1 MNREADEHL
10 RRRPGPVVLLTAA
23 MGAGHDGAAN
33 DLAERLN
40 RRGIATINIHFWEL
54 LPLGTGKAIKS
65 FYRWM
70 ILRAP
75 WLYQVIYRMFLRPKW
90 RPAGVSPVAVLAEK
104 RLTPWFREIR
114 PSAVV
119 STFHLCSQVLGDM
132 RRKGTLD
139 APAISLVVDF
149 AAHATWVNPNVD
161 LHLCLHPSQAARVR
175 ALGAPRVEV
184 SGPVV
189 LAHFTHPRWSRE
201 EARATLDLSATETV
215 VLVVAGSWG
224 AGDVVETARAL
235 GEAGRFRVLVA
246 AGDNKHLLEMLA
258 AAQTGARGIG
268 WVDDMDRL
276 IAASDVV
283 VENAGGLTAMEAMAM
298 GRPVVSYLPIPGH
311 GVDNV
316 RYMEEA
322 GITVFARSPRG
333 LINAID
339 RLSADAPERDEAIA
353 RGRSM
358 FRVDAADWIESA
370 VLNPGGARGAP
381 PEEACDP
388 NRVIP
393 LPGRAATLG

>member
-1 MNREADEHL
+1 MNREADGQGS
-10 RRRPGPVVLLTAA
+10 PGPVILLTAA
-23 MGAGHDGAAN
+23 MGAGHDGAASE
-33 DLAERLN
+33 LADRLN
-40 RRGIATINIHFWEL
+40 RRGIPTINIHFWEL
-54 LPLGTGKAIKS
+54 LPLGIGRAIKG

-75 WLYQVIYRMFLRPKW
+75 WLYRIIYRVFLRPKW

-104 RLTPWFREIR
+104 RLTPWFREIQ

-175 ALGAPRVEV
+175 ALGAPHVEV

-189 LAHFTHPRWSRE
+189 LPHFTHPRWSRE
-201 EARATLDLSATETV
+201 EARATLDLPDGGTV

-224 AGDVVETARAL
+224 AGDVVETARVL
-235 GEAGRFRVLVA
+235 GEAGRFHVLVA
-246 AGDNKHLLEMLA
+246 AGDNEHLLDMLEDL
-258 AAQTGARGIG
+258 RGGVRGVG

-276 IAASDVV
+276 IVASDVV

-316 RYMEEA
+316 RYMEQA
-322 GITVFARSPRG
+322 GITVFAGSPGG

-339 RLSADAPERDEAIA
+339 RLSGECPERDEAIA

-358 FRVDAADWIESA
+358 FRVDAAGWIEAA
-370 VLNPGGARGAP
+370 VRNPPSARGVQPSHRSGSKRVTRLPHRAP
-381 PEEACDP
+381 T
-388 NRVIP
+388 
-393 LPGRAATLG
+393 PG

>member
-1 MNREADEHL
+1 MI
-10 RRRPGPVVLLTAA
+10 LLTAA
-23 MGAGHDGAAN
+23 MGAGHDGAASE
-33 DLAERLN
+33 LADRLN
-40 RRGIATINIHFWEL
+40 RRGIPTINIHFWEL
-54 LPLGTGKAIKS
+54 LPLGIGRAIKG

-75 WLYQVIYRMFLRPKW
+75 WLYRIIYRVFLRPKW

-104 RLTPWFREIR
+104 RLTPWFREIQ

-175 ALGAPRVEV
+175 ALGAPHVEV

-189 LAHFTHPRWSRE
+189 LPHFTHPRWSRE
-201 EARATLDLSATETV
+201 EARATLDLPDGGTV

-224 AGDVVETARAL
+224 AGDVVETARVL
-235 GEAGRFRVLVA
+235 GEAGRFHVLVA
-246 AGDNKHLLEMLA
+246 AGDNEHLLDMLEDL
-258 AAQTGARGIG
+258 RGGVRGVG

-276 IAASDVV
+276 IVASDVV

-316 RYMEEA
+316 RYMEQA
-322 GITVFARSPRG
+322 GITVFAGSPGG

-339 RLSADAPERDEAIA
+339 RLSGECPERDEAIA

-358 FRVDAADWIESA
+358 FRVDAAGWIEAA
-370 VLNPGGARGAP
+370 VRNPPSARGVQPSDRSGSKRVTHLPHRAP
-381 PEEACDP
+381 T
-388 NRVIP
+388 
-393 LPGRAATLG
+393 PG

>member
-1 MNREADEHL
+1 MI
-10 RRRPGPVVLLTAA
+10 LLTAA
-23 MGAGHDGAAN
+23 MGAGHDGAASE
-33 DLAERLN
+33 LADRLN
-40 RRGIATINIHFWEL
+40 RRGIPTINIHFWEL
-54 LPLGTGKAIKS
+54 LPLGIGRAIKG

-75 WLYQVIYRMFLRPKW
+75 WLYRIIYRVFLRPKW

-104 RLTPWFREIR
+104 RLTPWFREIQ

-175 ALGAPRVEV
+175 ALGAPHVEV

-189 LAHFTHPRWSRE
+189 LPHFTHPRWSRE
-201 EARATLDLSATETV
+201 EARATLDLPDGGTV

-224 AGDVVETARAL
+224 AGDVVETARVL

-246 AGDNKHLLEMLA
+246 AGDNEHLLDMLEDL
-258 AAQTGARGIG
+258 RGGVRGVG

-276 IAASDVV
+276 IVASDVV

-316 RYMEEA
+316 RYMEQA
-322 GITVFARSPRG
+322 GITVFAGSPGG

-339 RLSADAPERDEAIA
+339 RLSGECPERDEAIA

-358 FRVDAADWIESA
+358 FRVDAAGWIEAA
-370 VLNPGGARGAP
+370 VRNPPSARGVQPSDRSGSKRVTRLPHRAP
-381 PEEACDP
+381 T
-388 NRVIP
+388 
-393 LPGRAATLG
+393 PG

>member
-1 MNREADEHL
+1 MI
-10 RRRPGPVVLLTAA
+10 LLTAA
-23 MGAGHDGAAN
+23 MGAGHDGAASE
-33 DLAERLN
+33 LADRLN
-40 RRGIATINIHFWEL
+40 RRGIPTINIHFWEL
-54 LPLGTGKAIKS
+54 LPLGIGRAIKG

-75 WLYQVIYRMFLRPKW
+75 WLYRIIYRVFLRPKW

-104 RLTPWFREIR
+104 RLTPWFREIQ

-175 ALGAPRVEV
+175 ALGAPHVEV

-189 LAHFTHPRWSRE
+189 LPHFTHPRWSRE
-201 EARATLDLSATETV
+201 EARATLDLPDGGTV

-224 AGDVVETARAL
+224 AGDVVETARVL

-246 AGDNKHLLEMLA
+246 AGDNEHLLDMLEDL
-258 AAQTGARGIG
+258 RGGVRGVG

-276 IAASDVV
+276 IVASDVV

-316 RYMEEA
+316 RYMEQA
-322 GITVFARSPRG
+322 GITVFAGSPGG

-339 RLSADAPERDEAIA
+339 RLSGECPERDEAIA

-358 FRVDAADWIESA
+358 FRVDAAGWIEAA
-370 VLNPGGARGAP
+370 VRNPPSARGVQPSHRSGSKRVTRLPHRAP
-381 PEEACDP
+381 T
-388 NRVIP
+388 
-393 LPGRAATLG
+393 PG

>member
-1 MNREADEHL
+1 MNREADGQGS
-10 RRRPGPVVLLTAA
+10 PGPVILLTAA
-23 MGAGHDGAAN
+23 MGAGHDGAASE
-33 DLAERLN
+33 LADRLN
-40 RRGIATINIHFWEL
+40 RRGIPTINIHFWEL
-54 LPLGTGKAIKS
+54 LPLGIGRAIKG

-75 WLYQVIYRMFLRPKW
+75 WLYRIIYRVFLRPKW

-104 RLTPWFREIR
+104 RLTPWFREIQ

-175 ALGAPRVEV
+175 ALGAPHVEV

-189 LAHFTHPRWSRE
+189 LPHFTHPRWSRE
-201 EARATLDLSATETV
+201 EARATLDLPDGGTV

-224 AGDVVETARAL
+224 AGDVVETARVL

-246 AGDNKHLLEMLA
+246 AGDNEHLLDMLEDL
-258 AAQTGARGIG
+258 RGGVRGVG

-276 IAASDVV
+276 IVASDVV

-316 RYMEEA
+316 RYMEQA
-322 GITVFARSPRG
+322 GITVFAGSPGG

-339 RLSADAPERDEAIA
+339 RLSGECPERDEAIA

-358 FRVDAADWIESA
+358 FRVDAAGWIEAA
-370 VLNPGGARGAP
+370 VRNPPSARGVQPSHRSGSKRVTRLPHRAP
-381 PEEACDP
+381 T
-388 NRVIP
+388 
-393 LPGRAATLG
+393 PG

>member
-1 MNREADEHL
+1 MNREADGQGS
-10 RRRPGPVVLLTAA
+10 PGPVILLTAA
-23 MGAGHDGAAN
+23 MGAGHDGAASE
-33 DLAERLN
+33 LAARLN
-40 RRGIATINIHFWEL
+40 RRGIPTINIHFWEL
-54 LPLGTGKAIKS
+54 LPLGIGRAIKG

-75 WLYQVIYRMFLRPKW
+75 WLYRIIYRVFLRPKW

-104 RLTPWFREIR
+104 RLTPWFREIQ

-175 ALGAPRVEV
+175 ALGAPHVEV

-189 LAHFTHPRWSRE
+189 LPHFTHPRWSRE
-201 EARATLDLSATETV
+201 EARATLDLPDGGTV

-224 AGDVVETARAL
+224 AGDVVETARVL

-246 AGDNKHLLEMLA
+246 AGDNEHLLDMLEDL
-258 AAQTGARGIG
+258 RGGVRGVG

-276 IAASDVV
+276 IVASDVV

-316 RYMEEA
+316 RYMEQA
-322 GITVFARSPRG
+322 GITVFAGSPGG

-339 RLSADAPERDEAIA
+339 RLSGECPERDEAIA

-358 FRVDAADWIESA
+358 FRVDAAGWIEAA
-370 VLNPGGARGAP
+370 VRNPPSARGVQPSDRSGSKRVTHLPHRAP
-381 PEEACDP
+381 T
-388 NRVIP
+388 
-393 LPGRAATLG
+393 PG

>member
-1 MNREADEHL
+1 MNREADGQ
-10 RRRPGPVVLLTAA
+10 RSPGPVILLTAA
-23 MGAGHDGAAN
+23 MGAGHDGAASE
-33 DLAERLN
+33 LADRLN
-40 RRGIATINIHFWEL
+40 RRGIPTINIHFWEL
-54 LPLGTGKAIKS
+54 LPLGIGRAIKG

-75 WLYQVIYRMFLRPKW
+75 WLYRIIYRVFLRPKW

-104 RLTPWFREIR
+104 RLTPWFREIQ

-175 ALGAPRVEV
+175 ALGAPHVEV

-189 LAHFTHPRWSRE
+189 LPHFTHPRWSRE
-201 EARATLDLSATETV
+201 EARATLDLPDGGTV

-224 AGDVVETARAL
+224 AGDVVETARVL
-235 GEAGRFRVLVA
+235 GEAGRFHVLVA
-246 AGDNKHLLEMLA
+246 AGDNEHLLDMLEDL
-258 AAQTGARGIG
+258 RGGVRGVG

-276 IAASDVV
+276 IVASDVV

-316 RYMEEA
+316 RYMEQA
-322 GITVFARSPRG
+322 GITVFAGSPGG

-339 RLSADAPERDEAIA
+339 RLSGECPERDEAIA

-358 FRVDAADWIESA
+358 FRVDAAGWIEAA
-370 VLNPGGARGAP
+370 VRNPPSARGVQPSHRSGSKWVTRLPHRAP
-381 PEEACDP
+381 T
-388 NRVIP
+388 
-393 LPGRAATLG
+393 PG